1 MGTLGLLADYTKSV
15 THLMIVILGLL
26 PTTAKHMPSKGLR
39 SSTATTV
46 RTADCA
52 KWTRNVEVRVS
63 EDLPTSVSHKFSG
76 GSLLGTF
83 DGPGTTGQKIIITGA
98 ELWILEH

>member
-1 MGTLGLLADYTKSV
+1 
-15 THLMIVILGLL
+15 MIVILGLL

-63 EDLPTSVSHKFSG
+63 DDLPTSASQKFSG

-83 DGPGTTGQKIIITGA
+83 AGPGTKGQHITILGGDKIRNTQS
-98 ELWILEH
+98 